1 MDGSEVDPGFAGLG
15 EVLEVFG
22 ETPPPIEP
30 SKGPF
35 HNPAAWQEEE
45 AALAGRT
52 ADHRQLEVVALPDRL
67 LQFALVGLID
77 PDEAQAR
84 VALGGGGLGADQFRA
99 ITVLEPRGMHHGD
112 QQEAERVDQEV
123 ALASLDFFSPRRSRA
138 RRRLPSS

>member
-22 ETPPPIEP
+22 ATTPPVEP
-30 SKGPF
+30 GKGPF
-35 HNPAAWQEEE
+35 HNPAARQEEE
-45 AALAGRT
+45 AALARRT
-52 ADHRQLEVVALPDRL
+52 ADHGQLEVVALPDRL
-67 LQFALVGLID
+67 LHLALVGLID

-84 VALGGGGLGADQFRA
+84 VAIGGLSADQFRA
-99 ITVLEPRGMHHGD
+99 ITVLEPRGMHDRD

-138 RRRLPSS
+138 RRQLPSS